1 MPPPPPPQA
10 VAEARDMLR
19 SGQYDTAYKQLT
31 TVLAEEEE
39 EAGRLEVSACRV
51 LRGCTLQQAALCS
64 HAPA

>member
-1 MPPPPPPQA
+1 
-10 VAEARDMLR
+10 MLR